1 MTPIIYQSFGQGY
14 SVIGML
20 VLSNFTLPKVGGSGH
35 IIIQSGSVAYYKNTL
50 PVVYWAY
57 RGGRGILFYIKIEEL
72 KDNSQ
77 SAQLK

>member
-1 MTPIIYQSFGQGY
+1 
-14 SVIGML
+14 ML
-20 VLSNFTLPKVGGSGH
+20 ALGDLTLPKVGRSRY
-35 IIIQSGSVAYYKNTL
+35 ITIRSGSVVYYRDTL
-50 PVVYWAY
+50 LVIYRAY